1 MQPSGGG
8 APGGGEEE
16 AAALA
21 SGGAASGGAEAR
33 ASRGGM
39 QPPCGGVPGG
49 GGEEAAAPASGGAAS
64 GGAEARAEEEAAAPG
79 RACFVPPAS
88 GGKIAHWTWHAEGE
102 ASAAHVP
109 GATSLPAAWVR
120 QGAGMPPALM
130 VDCVRAL
137 SVACGGV
144 GVGYDQRVVDRLQ
157 GRNKQDV
164 ALKRHTYLL
173 AAVRWRPNDIAP
185 GADGYEWVRVVTVDK
200 LAAMMTLLKSDIQRG
215 FYRAPPRRGN
225 QSQYMASEAADAAI
239 FSGRV
244 QAWVHDTGDQL
255 QPIARDAS
263 RVRHA
268 LVNYAVKARDFLKGK
283 MSAFA
288 QAST

>member
-1 MQPSGGG
+1 LDSKSTPLDKNSKDVRIQKMRFPFHFLPREYHTSGVTSAGGMQPSGGG

-21 SGGAASGGAEAR
+21 GGGAASGGAEAR

-185 GADGYEWVRVVTVDK
+185 GADGYELVRVVTVDK
-200 LAAMMTLLKSDIQRG
+200 LAAMMTLASDDKSL
-215 FYRAPPRRGN
+215 PL
-225 QSQYMASEAADAAI
+225 QYAASI
-239 FSGRV
+239 K
-244 QAWVHDTGDQL
+244 L
-255 QPIARDAS
+255 LS
-263 RVRHA
+263 RHGCTTPATNCSPSHA
-268 LVNYAVKARDFLKGK
+268 TPLGCVTHL
-283 MSAFA
+283 
-288 QAST
+288 

>member
-1 MQPSGGG
+1 MRFPFHFLPREYHTSGVTSAGGMQPSGGG

-185 GADGYEWVRVVTVDK
+185 GASCTCKLRSKGPRFLERKNVRLRTGVDMKVRV
-200 LAAMMTLLKSDIQRG
+200 M
-215 FYRAPPRRGN
+215 
-225 QSQYMASEAADAAI
+225 
-239 FSGRV
+239 
-244 QAWVHDTGDQL
+244 H
-255 QPIARDAS
+255 
-263 RVRHA
+263 
-268 LVNYAVKARDFLKGK
+268 LV
-283 MSAFA
+283 
-288 QAST
+288 